1 MICLNSVVDSTHQE
15 ASEKVKF
22 IQLPEKLANPWF
34 EQVVTTF
41 LRDAI

>member
-22 IQLPEKLANPWF
+22 IQLPEKLANPCF
-34 EQVVTTF
+34 EQVVTD
-41 LRDAI
+41 LPKIK